1 MTSGLEAFP
10 VPEKVAGEMFRV
22 KGKQFSSIPNNHNS
36 LKCVQ
41 LTLQLFQ
48 KYFNRSVPQD
58 SLRMLHCETWRGQ
71 CCVLAHPFPFFPST
85 EKLHFPGS
93 VFLFH
98 RGLCIAAGAT
108 APSRGISQKLQG
120 ICEHST
126 PTPMGGGKQ
135 PLPSLQLRVWGQIC
149 SCFVSPLREADVNLS
164 NALMLFTEAEVEHMI
179 TVMQNPYQYQIQD
192 WFLNSQEVMD
202 RKYSQVRPMVW
213 TTSSVKT
220 WID

>member
-1 MTSGLEAFP
+1 MKSDWKEMTSGLEAFP

-108 APSRGISQKLQG
+108 APLGGYLRSSRAFA
-120 ICEHST
+120 ST
-126 PTPMGGGKQ
+126 Q
-135 PLPSLQLRVWGQIC
+135 RQHRWVVENSLCHHC
-149 SCFVSPLREADVNLS
+149 S
-164 NALMLFTEAEVEHMI
+164 
-179 TVMQNPYQYQIQD
+179 
-192 WFLNSQEVMD
+192 
-202 RKYSQVRPMVW
+202 
-213 TTSSVKT
+213 
-220 WID
+220 